1 MNPDPNS
8 VIDLDVDKMLVSRE
22 STRAFDMII
31 SDTFLLAAISTKYSK
46 FYFALVGLL
55 LFLFKCI

>member
-22 STRAFDMII
+22 STRAFLHDNVGHILI
-31 SDTFLLAAISTKYSK
+31 NYN
-46 FYFALVGLL
+46 FY
-55 LFLFKCI
+55 